1 MWCAFIRVSGVKAC
15 SREKHSWRVGCA
27 FIRVS
32 GVKACSGEKQS
43 CECGS
48 KEALQIISNT
58 VFRDLV
64 MCGVMLCILPI
75 HMHSTGLTDL
85 MV

>member
-1 MWCAFIRVSGVKAC
+1 MSVVCFYKSVRVKAC
-15 SREKHSWRVGCA
+15 SR
-27 FIRVS
+27 
-32 GVKACSGEKQS
+32 EKQS

-58 VFRDLV
+58 VVRDLV